1 MKRRKGYADG
11 PFGQIHYQEAGSGSP
26 LLLLH
31 QSPSSSEMF
40 EAAYQPL
47 AERGI
52 RAIGVDTPGF
62 GQSHAPG
69 EQPSIADYANA
80 VRSVIDHLEL
90 DRAALLGHHTGASI
104 AAELAVMEPER
115 VTRVILNGAPLLTA
129 EEQAGWR
136 EAISK
141 RPETPPQADGSHL
154 MDIWNRRLHFTP
166 GWTSLRAMHWGVVQM
181 LIAGENAKF
190 GHAAAFSHDL
200 SAPLRKMTQPALVLT
215 NTGDDIYEVCKRV
228 NELRPDFEYA
238 ELQGGTHDIVDEQPG
253 EWTRIVAD
261 FVLKDQGNP
270 T

>member
-11 PFGQIHYQEAGSGSP
+11 PFGQIHYQEAGSGAA

-62 GQSHAPG
+62 GQSHVPD
-69 EQPSIADYANA
+69 EQPWIPDYAQA
-80 VRSVIDHLEL
+80 IRSVIDHLEL
-90 DRAALLGHHTGASI
+90 ERTALLGHHTGASI

-115 VTRVILNGAPLLTA
+115 VTRVVLNGAPLLTR
-129 EEQAGWR
+129 EEQDKWKNATGGR
-136 EAISK
+136 VESGPK
-141 RPETPPQADGSHL
+141 ADGSHL
-154 MDIWNRRLHFTP
+154 MDMWNRRVHFTP
-166 GWTSLRAMHWGVVQM
+166 GWTNLRAMHWGVVQM
-181 LIAGENAKF
+181 LIAGETARY
-190 GHAAAFSHDL
+190 GHAAAFAHDL
-200 SAPLRKMTQPALVLT
+200 SEPLRRMTQPTLVLT

-228 NELRPDFEYA
+228 NKLRPDFEYA

-261 FVLKDQGNP
+261 FVLRDQGEKP
-270 T
+270 